1 MAELNLNRA
10 EFVKSAAAPE
20 AFIRDTLP
28 RVVFAG
34 KSNVGKSSVINRLCG
49 QRGLAR
55 VSGEPGKTR
64 LINLYALNGG
74 ELVLCDLPGYG
85 FARVAQGEKQ
95 RWAAMIE
102 GYLSGSACLK
112 RVFQLVDI
120 RHEPTQD
127 DQLMVQYLRHY
138 GLPFTVLANKCDKLS
153 KAQRARAQQLICR
166 TLAVQPWEVIPFSAL
181 TGEGTDRV
189 LELLDALTQPP
200 TPPEGIPQAAPEGSP
215 QER

>member
-1 MAELNLNRA
+1 MRIRTAKFITSLDKLA
-10 EFVKSAAAPE
+10 VFPGQGAPE
-20 AFIRDTLP
+20 VAM
-28 RVVFAG
+28 AG

-85 FARVAQGEKQ
+85 FARVSQGEKK
-95 RWAAMIE
+95 RWTGMIE
-102 GYLSGSACLK
+102 GYLSGSAYLK
-112 RVFQLVDI
+112 QVFQLVDI

-153 KAQRARAQQLICR
+153 KAQRARAQQIICR
-166 TLAVQPWEVIPFSAL
+166 TLAVQPWQVIPFSAL
-181 TGEGTDRV
+181 TGEGSDRV
-189 LELLDALTQPP
+189 LELLDVLTKAPAEAPRQ
-200 TPPEGIPQAAPEGSP
+200 EAPQAAGPGD
-215 QER
+215 

>member
-1 MAELNLNRA
+1 MRVRTAKFITSLDKLA
-10 EFVKSAAAPE
+10 PFPGQGAPE
-20 AFIRDTLP
+20 VAM
-28 RVVFAG
+28 AG

-200 TPPEGIPQAAPEGSP
+200 TPPKGSPQAAPEGSL